1 MVMTKRTLRALSD
14 TERDYSP
21 INGSFPPSIVDVEPL
36 STLIVDEGHRVKLE
50 CTASGQ
56 PPPQYTW
63 RSDEMKPIRLR
74 SWQQSSINS
83 NVLEITQVSRDQMG
97 VYMCIASN
105 GVPPPALKKIKL
117 EVAFPP
123 LIKIRNQM
131 VGTVN
136 GSYAVLECFVEA
148 HPPAV
153 NFWLHGE
160 SRHLENN
167 WKYKIEQIDEG
178 YRTHMILNITR
189 VEPLDYG
196 LYRCVS
202 KNEKGKTLG
211 IFTVFEIDPNTPT
224 RQPPVET
231 FEVYGRAPP
240 PSVLEPLDCEPCVTK
255 CDPTPLCPTTGTLDV
270 SQVLSVAVTNTSGLT
285 PPPPRKD
292 NCMIHQLGKPVFQ
305 RSSKEEVGAWFQDSM
320 PNSEDD
326 QRYYAIVASDT
337 NHLYEF
343 KNREDFRNDNHSHR
357 HELPFPFSGT
367 GHLVYNGSFYY
378 NQENSEILVRSE
390 FSPPRDSIEKIRD
403 AAYSDGAYLYSTEL
417 GYMDVMA
424 DENGLWVVYSAK
436 HTNNTMVRKLHPYT
450 LHTEYIWNVTLPHRN
465 VGEMFIACGVLYAVD
480 SVTAPSTRIRFAFD
494 LYQNKVLE
502 ANIQF
507 SNPFRN
513 NSMISYNP
521 KHRKIYTW
529 DKGNQLVYPILFG
542 TIDLGQPEQKDDS
555 KRRK

>member
-1 MVMTKRTLRALSD
+1 
-14 TERDYSP
+14 
-21 INGSFPPSIVDVEPL
+21 
-36 STLIVDEGHRVKLE
+36 
-50 CTASGQ
+50 
-56 PPPQYTW
+56 
-63 RSDEMKPIRLR
+63 
-74 SWQQSSINS
+74 
-83 NVLEITQVSRDQMG
+83 
-97 VYMCIASN
+97 
-105 GVPPPALKKIKL
+105 
-117 EVAFPP
+117 
-123 LIKIRNQM
+123 M

-136 GSYAVLECFVEA
+136 GSYALLECFVEA

-167 WKYKIEQIDEG
+167 WKYKIEQNDDG

-202 KNEKGKTLG
+202 KNDKGKTLG
-211 IFTVFEIDPNTPT
+211 VFTVFEIDPNTPT

-231 FEVYGRAPP
+231 FEVYGQAPP
-240 PSVLEPLDCEPCVTK
+240 PSVLEPVDCEPCVTK

-270 SQVLSVAVTNTSGLT
+270 SRVLSVAVTNTSGLT
-285 PPPPRKD
+285 PPAPRKD

-320 PNSEDD
+320 PSSEDD
-326 QRYYAIVASDT
+326 YKYYAIYASDT
-337 NHLYEF
+337 NHLYEY
-343 KNREDFRNDNHSHR
+343 KNREDFRNDNYSHR

-403 AAYSDGAYLYSTEL
+403 AAYSDAAYLYSTEL

-424 DENGLWVVYSAK
+424 DENGLWLVYSAK
-436 HTNNTMVRKLHPYT
+436 YTNNTMVRKLHPYT

-513 NSMISYNP
+513 NSMIAYNP

-542 TIDLGQPEQKDDS
+542 TIDLGQPEQKDDA